1 MRAVNDLAAEVKK
14 LTDGKGVEA
23 AVDFHGAPETFQAC
37 IESLTRAGRAA
48 VIGAQP
54 GDVKVNP
61 INLVITEQV
70 ITGSRH
76 STRAELIET
85 MEVMARGDVK
95 AVVGKRVHFTQVET
109 LFEDLEEQR
118 LLGRGGL
125 LYDD

>member
-1 MRAVNDLAAEVKK
+1 M
-14 LTDGKGVEA
+14 
-23 AVDFHGAPETFQAC
+23 
-37 IESLTRAGRAA
+37 

-85 MEVMARGDVK
+85 MEVMARGDIK
-95 AVVGKRVHFTQVET
+95 AVVGKRVHFTEVET
-109 LFEDLEEQR
+109 LFEDLKAQE

-125 LYDD
+125 LYD

>member
-1 MRAVNDLAAEVKK
+1 V
-14 LTDGKGVEA
+14 
-23 AVDFHGAPETFQAC
+23 
-37 IESLTRAGRAA
+37 

-85 MEVMARGDVK
+85 MEVMARGDIK
-95 AVVGKRVHFTQVET
+95 AVVGKRVHFTEVET
-109 LFEDLEEQR
+109 LFEDLEAQE

-125 LYDD
+125 LYD

>member
-1 MRAVNDLAAEVKK
+1 M
-14 LTDGKGVEA
+14 
-23 AVDFHGAPETFQAC
+23 
-37 IESLTRAGRAA
+37 

-85 MEVMARGDVK
+85 MEVMARGSTSQ
-95 AVVGKRVHFTQVET
+95 AVVGKRVHFTEVES
-109 LFEDLEEQR
+109 LFEDLAR
-118 LLGRGGL
+118 DKRIVGPRRAFVR
-125 LYDD
+125 